1 MTKRRLP
8 VLVERSV
15 GQVQTLRQTLASQ
28 FEGAVTSEAKH
39 AGLSV
44 TCAPGCASC
53 CYHPISISVLEA
65 IPIYRYLV
73 RHRKWTTELRKR
85 LQETAEKQLSV
96 TYEVWLLSLIPC
108 PLLGED
114 KRCTAY
120 DERPLACRTMVSVG
134 DPYYCHPHRMGDQTE
149 VVPRDG
155 TMLKFQEA
163 EAKVLRKNQ
172 IQVRQVPI
180 GQALL
185 LAERVCN
192 GDLDISSVDA
202 EILKE
207 YAEHG

>member
-15 GQVQTLRQTLASQ
+15 GQVQTLRQSLASQ
-28 FEGAVTSEAKH
+28 FESAVTSEAKH

-44 TCAPGCASC
+44 TCSPGCASC

-85 LQETAEKQLSV
+85 LQETAEKQLAV

-114 KRCTAY
+114 KKCMAY

-163 EAKVLRKNQ
+163 EARVLRKNQ
-172 IQVRQVPI
+172 LQVRQVPI

-192 GDLDISSVDA
+192 GDLDISEVDA